1 MAMKHFFAR
10 LIVALPA
17 AFGTA
22 ALGHAEILIG
32 VPGALTGGEAWL
44 GEQLLEGT
52 GLKVAELNEAGGVL
66 GERIEL
72 LPVDDYCDPDQA
84 VAAARK
90 LVTARVAAVIGH
102 VCSGAAI
109 PASKIY
115 EEAGVL
121 LITVSTNPKLT
132 DQGFRTV
139 FRVLGRDT
147 QQGTMA
153 ANYLAERWG
162 AQEIAIVHDGGAYG
176 EGVAEAARQR
186 LHERGVNEVMFEAI
200 EPGKADYLELIDHL
214 QAKGVDALYFGGYSA
229 EAGLIIRQAR
239 SRGYALQMI
248 GPDTISGEYFS
259 RVAGEASEGVL
270 FPSWPDLRNK
280 PEATPVVAKFRVKG
294 YEPEGITFPTYV
306 AVQVWAEAVEKAGTL
321 ELDAVIE
328 SLRTH
333 KFDTLLGTI
342 GFDAK
347 GDVTGYE
354 PFVWYVWKGGH
365 YAPIDPAELRE

>member
-10 LIVALPA
+10 LIVALST

-66 GERIEL
+66 GQRIEL
-72 LPVDDYCDPDQA
+72 LPVDDYCDPGQA
-84 VAAARK
+84 VAAAHK
-90 LVTARVAAVIGH
+90 LVAARVAAVIGH

-176 EGVAEAARQR
+176 KGVAEATKHR
-186 LHERGVNEVMFEAI
+186 LNELGVNEVIFETI
-200 EPGKADYLELIDHL
+200 DPGKSDYFDLIDQL
-214 QAKGVDALYFGGYSA
+214 QAKGADALYFGGYSA

-239 SRGYALQMI
+239 SRGYDLQMI
-248 GPDTISGEYFS
+248 GPDTISGEYFL
-259 RVAGEASEGVL
+259 RVAGKASEGML

-280 PEATPVVAKFRVKG
+280 REAAPLVAKFRAKN
-294 YEPEGITFPTYV
+294 YEPEGITFPTYI
-306 AVQVWAEAVEKAGTL
+306 AVQVWAEAVKKAGTL

-328 SLRTH
+328 TLRTSQ
-333 KFDTLLGTI
+333 FDTLFGTI
-342 GFDAK
+342 GFDGK

-354 PFVWYVWKGGH
+354 PFVWYVWTDGKYVPVEPGKLT
-365 YAPIDPAELRE
+365 E

>member
-1 MAMKHFFAR
+1 
-10 LIVALPA
+10 
-17 AFGTA
+17 
-22 ALGHAEILIG
+22 
-32 VPGALTGGEAWL
+32 
-44 GEQLLEGT
+44 
-52 GLKVAELNEAGGVL
+52 
-66 GERIEL
+66 
-72 LPVDDYCDPDQA
+72 
-84 VAAARK
+84 
-90 LVTARVAAVIGH
+90 VAAVVGH

-121 LITVSTNPKLT
+121 LFTVATNPKLT

-139 FRVLGRDT
+139 FRILGRDT

-176 EGVAEAARQR
+176 EGVAQAAKRR
-186 LHERGVNEVMFEAI
+186 LNELGVNEVMFEAI
-200 EPGKADYLELIDHL
+200 EAGRADYFDLIDQL
-214 QAKGVDALYFGGYSA
+214 QAKGVDALYFGGYSP

-239 SRGYALQMI
+239 GSGYALQMV
-248 GPDTISGEYFS
+248 GPDTISSEYFW
-259 RVAGEASEGVL
+259 RVAGTASEGVL

-280 PEATPVVAKFRVKG
+280 PEAAPLVAKFRAKG
-294 YEPEGITFPTYV
+294 YEPEGITLPTYI

-328 SLRTH
+328 SLRSH
-333 KFDTLLGTI
+333 KFETLFGEI

-354 PFVWYVWKGGH
+354 PFVWYIWKGGH
-365 YAPIDPAELRE
+365 YVPADPAELAE

>member
-1 MAMKHFFAR
+1 MAMKRFLAP
-10 LIVALPA
+10 LILASTIAFITPA
-17 AFGTA
+17 GT
-22 ALGHAEILIG
+22 HANILLG
-32 VPGALTGGEAWL
+32 VPGALTGAEAWL

-66 GERIEL
+66 GQRVEL
-72 LPVDDYCDPDQA
+72 LPVDDYCDPEQA
-84 VAAARK
+84 IAAARK
-90 LVTARVAAVIGH
+90 LVAAHVAAVIGH

-115 EEAGVL
+115 EEAGIL
-121 LITVSTNPKLT
+121 LITSGTNPKLT

-147 QQGTMA
+147 QQGIMA

-176 EGVAEAARQR
+176 KGVAEATKHR
-186 LHERGVNEVMFEAI
+186 LNELGVNEVIFETI
-200 EPGKADYLELIDHL
+200 DPGKSDYFDLIDQL
-214 QAKGVDALYFGGYSA
+214 QAKGADALYFGGYSA

-239 SRGYALQMI
+239 SRGYDLQMI
-248 GPDTISGEYFS
+248 GPDTISGEYFL

-270 FPSWPDLRNK
+270 FPSWPDLRNN
-280 PEATPVVAKFRVKG
+280 PEATPVVAKFRAKG

-333 KFDTLLGTI
+333 KFDTLLG
-342 GFDAK
+342 
-347 GDVTGYE
+347 
-354 PFVWYVWKGGH
+354 
-365 YAPIDPAELRE
+365 